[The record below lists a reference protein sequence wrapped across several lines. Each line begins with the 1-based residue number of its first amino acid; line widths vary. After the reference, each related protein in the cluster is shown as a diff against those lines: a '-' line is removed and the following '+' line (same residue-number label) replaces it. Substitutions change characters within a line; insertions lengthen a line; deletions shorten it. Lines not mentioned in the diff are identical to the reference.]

1 MYHVV
6 GIQRREYTSKR
17 TGALIRG
24 YNVFCTFENEYISGC
39 GVDTIWL
46 SDSMYDAAG
55 GLGVGDDIEVM
66 YNKYGRVSKVEVV

>member
-6 GIQRREYTSKR
+6 GIQRREYFSKR
-17 TGALIRG
+17 TGALVHG
-24 YNVFCTFENEYISGC
+24 YNVFCTFESDNITGC
-39 GVDTIWL
+39 GVESIWL

-66 YNKYGRVSKVEVV
+66 YNKYGRVSKVEVI